1 MLFRSDLG
9 FIFNWGNAGSM
20 VTNMFTGKQTEYA
33 SNWQKIEKA
42 AKKSME
48 KAMEQF
54 AQIP

>member
-1 MLFRSDLG
+1 
-9 FIFNWGNAGSM
+9 
-20 VTNMFTGKQTEYA
+20 MFSSKQTEYA
-33 SNWQKIEKA
+33 SSWQKIEKA